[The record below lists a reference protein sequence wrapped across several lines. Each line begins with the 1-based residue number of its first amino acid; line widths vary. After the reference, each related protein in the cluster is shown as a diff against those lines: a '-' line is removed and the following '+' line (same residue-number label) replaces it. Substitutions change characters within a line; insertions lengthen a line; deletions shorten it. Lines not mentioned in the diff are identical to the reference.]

1 MNLKKEKKKTSFKML
16 KGLIKNMI
24 VIPKPM
30 DSVNIVNI
38 TKMIYY

>member
-1 MNLKKEKKKTSFKML
+1 ML
-16 KGLIKNMI
+16 KELIKNMI
-24 VIPKPM
+24 VIPEPM

>member
-1 MNLKKEKKKTSFKML
+1 MNLKKEKRKTSFKML
-16 KGLIKNMI
+16 KELIKNMI
-24 VIPKPM
+24 VIPEPM